1 MIASINDQVDLP
13 AAPFSTALIRKGPA
27 APGIDVAENSG
38 YAERKL
44 DLLCV
49 IVTQSLGWVNDNSSL
64 TR

>member
-1 MIASINDQVDLP
+1 MIASVNDQIDLS
-13 AAPFSTALIRKGPA
+13 AFPFSAVPVRKRPA